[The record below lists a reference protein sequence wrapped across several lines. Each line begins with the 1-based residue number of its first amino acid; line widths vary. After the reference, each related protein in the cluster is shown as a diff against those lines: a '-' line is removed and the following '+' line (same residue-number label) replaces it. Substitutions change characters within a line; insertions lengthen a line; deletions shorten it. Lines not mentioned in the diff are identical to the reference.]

1 MSSQTFVDRI
11 VSRIIEND
19 RPAIIIADSRFGG
32 PHIFLEIVKREELC
46 IWIKLAPEDK
56 DDPIAQ
62 GNSLSDAITK
72 SIGSQLFGH
81 AMPFQYGLSVL
92 QASLATFAPL
102 TIILSNADYGQ
113 AFAQGLINLHGRGS
127 RVIIAFEEHPKEFL
141 IPAKSNVIK
150 ENDLQLD
157 YEEAYNI
164 ADERISEI
172 EVAYLLQISKARYE
186 SFLLELHKIIGLPT
200 PLRPGPGSFETPP
213 DANISVPPKML
224 LQIAIKR
231 SEWLNA
237 FELAIEHDPKQAVA
251 IIDKAAERY
260 FERGLYDRLWQHLE
274 SLPDELKEN
283 ERLIY
288 WQFNTASRVG
298 KIKEIYPKVEKFLA
312 ANDSADIRALYANTL
327 SPKKGLRESRKAYNS
342 KKSYVTLLHYANN
355 LLTSNVQKALEI
367 FQELDNM
374 AKIKGSD
381 KKRVVALAG
390 IALSLGVLGRY
401 KEAVE
406 WFNESLNLFNKTG
419 SSDWQLRA
427 YLYTNMSYS
436 RILIGD
442 NLGLDKF
449 LLSEEKAL
457 REAFP
462 GLLVAYRN
470 TLGEYYLSIAEAEN
484 ALAYFQANHDLLIDK
499 NPLKGRDF
507 PAGIVSNLT
516 LALVQ
521 LGRLEQAKQLAEKH
535 YFLTRGSELNTDDNI
550 SVSIAY
556 GMVLNHFDPVAALQ
570 PLKEAFSSAK
580 SIHNELYATWSA
592 IHLAKSYLKLKK
604 KAEARN
610 ILNQAAEGLEELSP
624 EGFRLLSGKEDEY
637 KEVHDLWSTA
647 LDPSPLKIKFLGS
660 DDVWLNDQ
668 PLPLRNKW
676 KEVLCLLALSK
687 DGVSAEKLLL
697 DIYGDAP
704 KMSTLKATVSKL
716 RQMLDITAS
725 PYQIKLDFSADFNQL
740 QDYLNVG
747 NIRKAL
753 ELYQGPLLPFSKA
766 PGVLEARDFLEEAV
780 RQAVINAAD
789 VEALVDLAE
798 KLPED
803 FEVWELCLNKLPK
816 EDPRY
821 ALLNAKYKK
830 LKEDWDL

>member
-1 MSSQTFVDRI
+1 MSSQTFIDRI
-11 VSRIIEND
+11 VSKIVKTEKPTIV
-19 RPAIIIADSRFGG
+19 IADSRFGG
-32 PHIFLEIVKREELC
+32 PHIFQEIVKREELC
-46 IWIKLAPEDK
+46 IWIKLTPEDK

-92 QASLATFAPL
+92 QANMAIFEPL

-113 AFAQGLINLHGRGS
+113 AFAQGLINLHSSNS
-127 RVIIAFEEHPKEFL
+127 RVIIAFEENPKEFL
-141 IPAKSNVIK
+141 IPPKSNVIK

-172 EVAYLLQISKARYE
+172 EVANLLQISKARYE
-186 SFLLELHKIIGLPT
+186 SFLLELNKIIGLPT

-213 DANISVPPKML
+213 DANISVPPKIL

-231 SEWLNA
+231 AEWLNA
-237 FELAIEHDPKQAVA
+237 FELAIEHDPKQAVE
-251 IIDKAAERY
+251 IIDKAAELY
-260 FERGLYDRLWQHLE
+260 FERGLYNRLWQHLE
-274 SLPDELKEN
+274 TIPDDLREN
-283 ERLIY
+283 ERLLY
-288 WQFNTASRVG
+288 WQFNAASRVG
-298 KIKEIYPKVEKFLA
+298 KIKEFYPKIEEFLSK
-312 ANDSADIRALYANTL
+312 NDSADLRALYANTM
-327 SPKKGLRESRKAYNS
+327 SPKKGLSESRKAYNS
-342 KKSYVTLLHYANN
+342 KKSYVTLLYYANN
-355 LLTSNVQKALEI
+355 LLISNVKKALEI

-374 AKIKGSD
+374 AKIKGND

-390 IALSLGVLGRY
+390 IALSQGLLGHY
-401 KEAVE
+401 KEAVQ

-470 TLGEYYLSIAEAEN
+470 TLGEYYLSIGEAEN
-484 ALAYFQANHDLLIDK
+484 ALSYFQANHDLVIDK
-499 NPLKGRDF
+499 NPVKGRDF
-507 PAGIVSNLT
+507 PAGIISNLT

-535 YFLTRGSELNTDDNI
+535 YFLTRSSNLNTDDNI
-550 SVSIAY
+550 SVSVAY
-556 GMVLNHFDPVAALQ
+556 GMVLNHFDPHAALE
-570 PLKEAFSSAK
+570 PLKEALSGAK

-592 IHLAKSYLKLKK
+592 IHLAKSYLKLNKK
-604 KAEARN
+604 TEARN
-610 ILNQAAEGLEELSP
+610 VLDQAADGLEDLSP
-624 EGFRLLSGKEDEY
+624 EGFRLLGGKEDEY
-637 KEVHDLWSTA
+637 KEVQDLWSTTIN
-647 LDPSPLKIKFLGS
+647 PSPLKISFLGS
-660 DDVWLNDQ
+660 DQVWLDDQ

-676 KEVLCLLALSK
+676 KEVLCLLALNK

-704 KMSTLKATVSKL
+704 KMSTLRATVSKL

-725 PYQIKLDFSADFNQL
+725 PYQIKMDYSADFNQL
-740 QDYLNVG
+740 QDNLNVG

-753 ELYQGPLLPFSKA
+753 ELYRGPLLPFSKA
-766 PGVLEARDFLEEAV
+766 PGILEARDFLEEAV
-780 RQAVINAAD
+780 RQAVLNAGD

-803 FEVWELCLNKLPK
+803 YEVWELCLERLPK

-821 ALLNAKYKK
+821 ALLSAKYKK